1 MESKFLPPLK
11 QILSE
16 YVSCLQNTIEC
27 KGIPKDIAIK
37 KNKTKANK
45 QLAAGKTVKSG
56 VNEASGFLLQREK
69 LLMSC

>member
-1 MESKFLPPLK
+1 MFLVYK
-11 QILSE
+11 ILLNAR
-16 YVSCLQNTIEC
+16 VSPN
-27 KGIPKDIAIK
+27 IK